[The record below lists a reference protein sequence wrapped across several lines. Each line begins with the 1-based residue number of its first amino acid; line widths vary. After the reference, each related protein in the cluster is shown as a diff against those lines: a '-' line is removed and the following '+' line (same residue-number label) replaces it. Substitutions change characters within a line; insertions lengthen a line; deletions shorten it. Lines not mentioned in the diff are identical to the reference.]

1 MRLELSSL
9 PAIHLGGDCVM
20 PQRSAWDVI
29 ASPEELAALE
39 RLSEAI
45 AERRVTDMLHDDL
58 QRRVLA
64 RSIEII
70 RMVARQQ

>member
-1 MRLELSSL
+1 MKLELSSL
-9 PAIHLGGDCVM
+9 PAVHLGGDCVM
-20 PQRSAWDVI
+20 PRRTAWDVI

-45 AERRVTDMLHDDL
+45 AERRMTDLLHDDL

>member
-20 PQRSAWDVI
+20 PQRTAWDVI

-45 AERRVTDMLHDDL
+45 AERRMTDLLHDDL